1 MRAAWGHAEFCR
13 MHYNRGAMF
22 DLHPTGEQV
31 EIRRA
36 VRESVERE
44 IKPIGDGSGPPGRG
58 APRFQATN
66 LGIGQPANEAA
77 LEFAD
82 GE

>member
-1 MRAAWGHAEFCR
+1 

-36 VRESVERE
+36 
-44 IKPIGDGSGPPGRG
+44 
-58 APRFQATN
+58 FQATN
-66 LGIGQPANEAA
+66 LGIGRAASEAA